1 MKKETGLVAPVATT
15 DPRQVPEIVSNDRSG
30 DQPWVPLQRSGTMPI
45 PPRHFVPRVR
55 LWERLDDST
64 RVGVTLVTGPVGSG
78 KTLGIAGWLRD
89 RGHDQENAIWVHADA
104 GLTPQHLRA
113 VLDRASHAA
122 VPTNGTSSNGT
133 SGHGTGALPRLV
145 VIDDAHE
152 LPSATMRLIDELL
165 RDAPTTVRLV
175 LASR

>member
-1 MKKETGLVAPVATT
+1 
-15 DPRQVPEIVSNDRSG
+15 
-30 DQPWVPLQRSGTMPI
+30 MPI

-55 LWERLDDST
+55 LWERLDEST
-64 RVGVTLVTGPVGSG
+64 RGGVTLVTGPVGSG

-89 RGHDQENAIWVHADA
+89 RGHDQENAIWVHADS

-113 VLDRASHAA
+113 VLDRASRAA
-122 VPTNGTSSNGT
+122 VPTNGTSGNGT
-133 SGHGTGALPRLV
+133 SGNGASGNGASGNGASGHGTGGFPRLV

-152 LPSATMRLIDELL
+152 LPSATVRFIDELL

-175 LASR
+175 LAS